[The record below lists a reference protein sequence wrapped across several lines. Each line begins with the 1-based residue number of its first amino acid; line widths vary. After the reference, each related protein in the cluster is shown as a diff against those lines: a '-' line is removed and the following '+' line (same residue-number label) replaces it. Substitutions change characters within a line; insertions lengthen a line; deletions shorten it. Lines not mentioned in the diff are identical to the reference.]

1 MEISQILFD
10 KVQPLDQASFEKIKD
25 SEFRPSYDLMG
36 MKYLRDKAGNERN
49 LRELYRDRAPY
60 ELLQNAD
67 DAGAKNVA
75 FILSSDGMAFV
86 HDGRWFTLDN
96 FRSLAD
102 GWSDKDPNECI
113 GHKGLGFRSVL
124 DITPAPYLLKVDSK
138 SFFAVKFTWALNDGH
153 IQQAFQKKS
162 SLRAQYEKWTQHGQI
177 ACPVMAIPGLAK
189 KHNLGQGAEI
199 YNGLIRGKFSDAFT
213 TMFWLPTA
221 DPDIDRKA
229 LEELSPTPIIANQG
243 GRSGLLNFLDEE
255 VRVLL
260 PFLSSIEKVKLYY
273 HNQII
278 GSIAIPQRSEGVKKE
293 GEITVR
299 SVINDETNIE
309 IFYQLSFSIPIPPHI
324 KNKPD
329 TPKAVKSLKKA
340 SITLSVCL
348 ENGQP
353 IKNQDSNFHVYFPTD
368 EPTGTG
374 FIIHGDFYVKPD
386 RTRLMPGAYNEWL
399 LNEVAKKTANEFLSK
414 ILKKYKAADVFKS
427 LSPTS
432 NKLTGSADIF
442 VSQVSTA
449 LKKREKPFIPSKNGL
464 LTREEVVIPPDIDKG
479 GFWDGH
485 FSDEVGLVAKNKKAF
500 IDHRIDNRETRSFLK
515 LADIW
520 PIERELLID
529 FIESASENKKDCKW
543 WYECYEYLAKDEK
556 LSPKDHSYFVDRKLV
571 PLIDKTIIPIPGEK
585 GTVLC
590 LPPKGSMLQLK
601 QPDCFKDLFLF
612 IDSDL
617 AEELLNGPDIVLNW
631 VSHRFRI
638 SKFEASD
645 LIPRAVRNVSPK
657 IFKEEVKINYKSLM
671 DAWLF
676 LYKIIQISRQIVSG
690 EFWQEVGRFPVP
702 ISTVRND
709 TSIPSRM
716 LAPAF
721 LCYFPDPDMPEESC
735 IKGIIGFRRISAQ
748 FLNDFEKKTSSSR
761 VSCIDFFQKTGISYF
776 PKLLKFRRVVGGKEP
791 TISSSGSLSEFKA
804 DKFTGEYQKDMNNA
818 VLGELDSNNLLESV
832 ILSTDLCQHETEKT
846 IQSLALI
853 EGIGRCAN
861 KAEKEFE
868 IGDENWK
875 KRLKSIFENLSASDI
890 SEFDTDN
897 LFCRGGS
904 ASGHSIPFRSY
915 LEEQLNFYKWLP
927 ASTGPASKEDCFLRL
942 STRRLI
948 SKGQAAEELGDKLIP
963 YVIVDEVEE
972 YSKLEKLG
980 VEPLE
985 DPDSC
990 SSKTLIRALKVLGEK
1005 LSSEWGVKEFVSV
1018 RHRWRFVRG
1027 ATQEIYRILNNRD
1040 DYDFPEGLKLAVRT
1054 NNGYEFET
1062 LPLFYADPGSP
1073 VEKAFDGKLLLIDT
1087 DRPYPNFF
1095 DHSGITRLIVGKN
1108 VNVTFLSEE
1117 TSEKA
1122 QKIQE
1127 QIVDDLSK
1135 YLLSPIIAKSEKTKH
1150 VDLVLRRLRERFS
1163 VHASD
1168 HLRVL
1173 FSLSDTNEH
1182 SQEIE
1187 FPKFYLDK
1195 RTIQSRGAIE
1205 EYHYKLYLEGTKHN
1219 DIFDIDADALGEVLA
1234 PIFLDGTSDD
1244 LKEIFPRIANRYQ
1257 FVRGNPSEMVEYL
1270 YNQLGVSKEAQETA
1284 LLMITGKY
1292 EQTIQTPIPP
1302 PPPIKIITKEGTKV
1316 DDSYRNLREKISDH
1330 KNKIEQKTNIFIKT
1344 IENATESN
1352 KKKLE
1357 ATDTGSPISGPD
1369 RQNEITPE
1377 QQDRGKKGE
1386 EEIKRR
1392 LKLPGGWEGFLLIKD
1407 RRLDGCGY
1415 DFLCSRNDRNVK
1427 IEVKTFI
1434 ENGRVIFTSRELQEA
1449 AISKKDY
1456 YLIGILDTVK
1466 PQYEWP
1472 SYIIQ
1477 DPIHLLLQSGEF
1489 DIQAKL
1495 QASAAKIFEL

>member
-10 KVQPLDQASFEKIKD
+10 KVQPFDQANFEKIKD

-49 LRELYRDRAPY
+49 LRELYRGRAPY

-67 DAGAKNVA
+67 DVGAKNVA
-75 FILSSDGMAFV
+75 FILSSEGLAFV

-102 GWSDKDPNECI
+102 GWSDKDPNQCI

-138 SFFAVKFTWALNDGH
+138 SFFAVKFTWALNNGH
-153 IQQAFQKKS
+153 IQQTFQKNT
-162 SLRAQYEKWTQHGQI
+162 SLRLQYEKWTQHGQI

-213 TMFWLPTA
+213 TMFWLPAA
-221 DPDIDRKA
+221 DHDIDPKV
-229 LEELSPTPIIANQG
+229 LEELSPTPIIANQE
-243 GRSGLLNFLDEE
+243 GRRGLLNFLDKE

-273 HNQII
+273 QNQII
-278 GSIAIPQRSEGVKKE
+278 GSIVIPQRSEGVKKE

-309 IFYQLSFSIPIPPHI
+309 SFYQLSFPIPIPPHI
-324 KNKPD
+324 KNESE
-329 TPKAVKSLKKA
+329 TPKAVRSLKKA
-340 SITLSVCL
+340 SITLSLCL
-348 ENGQP
+348 EDGQP

-386 RTRLMPGAYNEWL
+386 RTRLMPGTYNEWL
-399 LNEVAKKTANEFLSK
+399 LNEAAVKTAGEFLSK
-414 ILKKYKAADVFKS
+414 ILKKYRPGDVFKS

-432 NKLTGSADIF
+432 NKLTGSADFF
-442 VSQVSTA
+442 VSKISKA
-449 LKKREKPFIPSKNGL
+449 LKKREKPFIPSKTGL
-464 LTREEVVIPPDIDKG
+464 LTREEVVIPPDIDKD

-485 FSDEVGLVAKNKKAF
+485 FSDEVELVVENKKAF
-500 IDHRIDNRETRSFLK
+500 IDPKVDNRETRSFLK
-515 LADIW
+515 LADVW

-529 FIESASENKKDCKW
+529 FIESASGNKKDYQW
-543 WYECYEYLAKDEK
+543 WYECYGYLAKDEK
-556 LSPKDHSYFVDRKLV
+556 LSQEDHLYFVNRKLV
-571 PLIDKTIIPIPGEK
+571 PLIDKTVIPIPGEK
-585 GTVLC
+585 STVLC
-590 LPPKGSMLQLK
+590 LPPKGSMLQLE

-612 IDSDL
+612 VDSDL

-657 IFKEEVKINYKSLM
+657 IFKEEVKINYKGLM
-671 DAWLF
+671 DAWVFLF
-676 LYKIIQISRQIVSG
+676 KVIKISRQIVSS

-702 ISTVRND
+702 ISTVSND
-709 TSIPSRM
+709 TSISSKM
-716 LAPAF
+716 LSPGF
-721 LCYFPDPDMPEESC
+721 LCYFPEADLPEESC
-735 IKGIIGFRRISAQ
+735 IKGINGFRRISDQ
-748 FLNDFEKKTSSSR
+748 FLDDFEKGTSSSR
-761 VSCIDFFQKTGISYF
+761 VSCIDFFHKTGISYV
-776 PKLLKFRRVVGGKEP
+776 PKLLKFKRVARGKEP
-791 TISSSGSLSEFKA
+791 AISSSGRLSEYKSE
-804 DKFTGEYQKDMNNA
+804 KFAGEYQKDMNRA
-818 VLGELDSNNLLESV
+818 VLRELNSNNLLESV
-832 ILSTDLCQHETEKT
+832 ILSADLCQHETKKT

-853 EGIGRCAN
+853 EGIGRCTN

-875 KRLKSIFENLSASDI
+875 KRLQSIIENLSASDI
-890 SEFDTDN
+890 SEIDKDN

-904 ASGHSIPFRSY
+904 ASGHSIPIRSY
-915 LEEQLNFYKWLP
+915 LKEQLHFYKWLP
-927 ASTGPASKEDCFLRL
+927 ASTGPASKKDCFLRL

-948 SKGQAAEELGDKLIP
+948 SKGQATEELGDKLIP
-963 YVIVDEVEE
+963 YVVVDDVEE

-990 SSKTLIRALKVLGEK
+990 SSNTLIRALKVLGEK

-1027 ATQEIYRILNNRD
+1027 AIQEVYRILNNRD

-1054 NNGYEFET
+1054 NNGYKFET

-1073 VEKAFDGKLLLIDT
+1073 VEKAFEGKLLLIDT

-1095 DHSGITRLIVGKN
+1095 DNSGIIRLVVGKN
-1108 VNVTFLSEE
+1108 VNVKFLSEE

-1127 QIVDDLSK
+1127 QIIEDLSK
-1135 YLLSPIIAKSEKTKH
+1135 YLLAPIVAKSEKKKH

-1163 VHASD
+1163 VHASN

-1173 FSLSDTNEH
+1173 FSLSNSDEH

-1205 EYHYKLYLEGTKHN
+1205 EYHYKLYLEGTKDI
-1219 DIFDIDADALGEVLA
+1219 DIFDIDADALGEVLT
-1234 PIFLDGTSDD
+1234 PIFLDGISDD
-1244 LKEIFPRIANRYQ
+1244 LKEISPRIANRYQ
-1257 FVRGNPSEMVEYL
+1257 VVRGDPSEMAEYL

-1292 EQTIQTPIPP
+1292 EQTTKTPIPQ
-1302 PPPIKIITKEGTKV
+1302 PPPIKIITKEGTKA
-1316 DDSYRNLREKISDH
+1316 DDSYENLREKISDH
-1330 KNKIEQKTNIFIKT
+1330 KNKIEEKATIFIRT

-1352 KKKLE
+1352 KRKLK
-1357 ATDTGSPISGPD
+1357 AVDASTPISDPD
-1369 RQNEITPE
+1369 HQNGITPE
-1377 QQDRGKKGE
+1377 QQERGKKGE

-1392 LKLPGGWEGFLLIKD
+1392 LKLPGGWEGFILNEDK
-1407 RRLDGCGY
+1407 RYDGCGY
-1415 DFLCSRNDRNVK
+1415 DFLCSRNDRNVM

-1434 ENGRVIFTSRELQEA
+1434 ENGRIIFTSRELQEA

-1466 PQYEWP
+1466 PPYEW
-1472 SYIIQ
+1472 STYIIQ
-1477 DPIHLLLQSGEF
+1477 DPIHLLLKSGEF

-1495 QASAAKIFEL
+1495 QAPAATIFEL